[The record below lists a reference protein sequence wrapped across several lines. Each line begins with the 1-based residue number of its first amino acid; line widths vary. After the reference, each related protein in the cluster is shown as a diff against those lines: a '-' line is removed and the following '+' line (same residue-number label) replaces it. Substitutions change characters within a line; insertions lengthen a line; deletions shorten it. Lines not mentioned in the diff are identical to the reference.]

1 MIDNIL
7 ALIPVIA
14 STGAIGLIGKVTIAI
29 LKKLPKKTNENIKAI
44 EEQNKILRKE
54 NNELK
59 EFIKFEE
66 KVLEN
71 VLNNQ
76 NSLNERLNKE
86 DISRQT
92 FENQTKTLINEATT
106 IRNELRTLLKKED

>member
-29 LKKLPKKTNENIKAI
+29 LKKLPKKTNENIKVI
-44 EEQNKILRKE
+44 EEQNKILRQE
-54 NNELK
+54 NVELK

-66 KVLEN
+66 KVLKQ
-71 VLNNQ
+71 VLINQ
-76 NSLNERLNKE
+76 NSLNERLDKE
-86 DISRQT
+86 NISRQT
-92 FENQTKTLINEATT
+92 LENQTKNLISEATT